1 MLYLIQIIFTIRCS
15 SQEFGCMHTTA
26 SQIIYSSRLVDS
38 GTKNLKYSRIYSSHA
53 VRIKYGQEGQ
63 STTEQLLNIIH
74 IIYP

>member
-1 MLYLIQIIFTIRCS
+1 
-15 SQEFGCMHTTA
+15 MHTTA

-53 VRIKYGQEGQ
+53 VRIKCGQVGQ
-63 STTEQLLNIIH
+63 SAMEQLLNIIH